1 MKSIHIK
8 ITAAYILAL
17 GMVSCGDSYL
27 DTSSKTALN
36 SNTFYKNELQA
47 SYAVIG
53 CYDGYQRTVSN
64 GSWPTL
70 FLVSEFGGDD
80 ALGGGGPDDRSCRVM
95 DRMDMSYNTS
105 DVSFMSGLWGDYYK
119 AINRC
124 NQLLQ
129 QIDGVDF
136 SSDDAKNAAKG
147 EAMALRGLEYFDL
160 VKLFE
165 HVPLI
170 TSPTSEIVPQASPD
184 SVYAQVVSDLKWAA
198 DNIPASYYTD
208 KSSSLGRITC
218 YAAGAM
224 LARVYLF
231 YDGVYNNNQRGT
243 MPGGLTAAE
252 ALAYCEKAISS
263 GQYKLETD
271 FKDLWP
277 AASTTPTTQA
287 DGWKTTY
294 KEASDEIVW
303 VVKFNNDQD
312 WNNANINGNRFIV
325 DLGIRNVSDGSCAP
339 YGNGWG
345 QAPITRKAY
354 QLFQTG
360 DSRRDASIIDLTKN
374 GAYDTQTTT
383 DAMDVTGYV
392 NEKYCPLIYTDG
404 SSIPVEAAINEISGG
419 NFQTSQDQN
428 WILMR
433 YADVLLMAAELGSQ
447 KAMTYFNMVR
457 ERAFGDSSHN
467 LSAAPTAQQVWDER
481 RLEFMGEGIRY
492 WDLMRQGLDAFVK
505 AQLSQGHTVYNNT
518 VSEDISSTFLDA
530 NFRIK
535 RGFWQIP
542 NDQITLSGGVYKQNP
557 GW

>member
-53 CYDGYQRTVSN
+53 CYDGYPRTVSN

-263 GQYKLETD
+263 GHYKLETE

-277 AASTTPTTQA
+277 AASTTPTA
-287 DGWKTTY
+287 KAEGWKTTY

-345 QAPITRKAY
+345 QAPITRKATTLPDRRLPSRCLDHRPDQKRCLRHPDHHRCY
-354 QLFQTG
+354 GCDRLCEQEILSADLYRWLFHP
-360 DSRRDASIIDLTKN
+360 RRGRHQRNLW
-374 GAYDTQTTT
+374 
-383 DAMDVTGYV
+383 
-392 NEKYCPLIYTDG
+392 
-404 SSIPVEAAINEISGG
+404 G
-419 NFQTSQDQN
+419 NFQTSQDQD

-433 YADVLLMAAELGSQ
+433 YADVSLMAAELGSQ

-481 RLEFMGEGIRY
+481 RLEFMARASATG
-492 WDLMRQGLDAFVK
+492 
-505 AQLSQGHTVYNNT
+505 T
-518 VSEDISSTFLDA
+518 
-530 NFRIK
+530 
-535 RGFWQIP
+535 
-542 NDQITLSGGVYKQNP
+542 
-557 GW
+557 

>member
-1 MKSIHIK
+1 MKSSNINK
-8 ITAAYILAL
+8 VAVALLSLGLA
-17 GMVSCGDSYL
+17 SCGDSYL

-36 SNTFYKNELQA
+36 SNTFYQTELQA
-47 SYAVIG
+47 NYAVVG

-70 FLVSEFGGDD
+70 FLASEFGGDD
-80 ALGGGGPDDRSCRVM
+80 ALGGGGPDDRGCRVM
-95 DRMDMSYNTS
+95 DRMDMSYNAS
-105 DVSFMSGLWGDYYK
+105 DVSFMSGLWSDYYK

-129 QIDGVDF
+129 QIDDVDF
-136 SSDDAKNAAKG
+136 STEDAKNAAKG
-147 EAMALRGLEYFDL
+147 EALALRGLEYFDL

-165 HVPLI
+165 NVPLL
-170 TSPTSEIVPQASPD
+170 TTPTSDIVPQATPD

-198 DNIPASYYTD
+198 DHIPASYYTD
-208 KSSSLGRITC
+208 KSSSLGRITR

-231 YDGVYNNNQRGT
+231 YDGVYNNNKRGT
-243 MPGGLTAAE
+243 MPGGLTAAQ
-252 ALAYCEKAISS
+252 ALAYCESAINS
-263 GQYKLETD
+263 GQYKLETN

-277 AASTTPTTQA
+277 AASTTPTAKA

-312 WNNANINGNRFIV
+312 WNNSNINGNKFIV
-325 DLGIRNVSDGSCAP
+325 DLGVRNIADGSCAP
-339 YGNGWG
+339 FGNGWG

-354 QLFQTG
+354 QLFQSG
-360 DSRRDASIIDLTKN
+360 DTRREASIVDLTSVGVFAK
-374 GAYDTQTTT
+374 QITT
-383 DAMDVTGYV
+383 DAMDATGYI

-404 SSIPVEAAINEISGG
+404 SSIPVEAAISETSGA
-419 NFQTSQDQN
+419 NFQTSQDQD

-433 YADVLLMAAELGSQ
+433 YSDVLLMAAELGST

-457 ERAFGDSSHN
+457 ERAFGDTSHD
-467 LSAAPTAQQVWDER
+467 LTAAPTIQQIWDER
-481 RLEFMGEGIRY
+481 RLEFMGEGLRY
-492 WDLMRQGLDAFVK
+492 WDLRRQGLDAFVS
-505 AQLSQGHTVYNNT
+505 AQLAQGQTVYNNT
-518 VSEDISSTFLDA
+518 VSEDISSTFVDA
-530 NFRIK
+530 NFRTK

-542 NDQITLSGGVYKQNP
+542 NDQITLSGGVYKQNA